1 MSARNSKYQK
11 LFEKETAHLKHT
23 EEFLNSNSGIDSN
36 QVQVELISL
45 SKSYKDLLNQ
55 QILITKV
62 SDRLQKKLDKT
73 NLTLEDR
80 NVQLQNYIEELTR
93 TRIGRRATTITL
105 IITVVLFILTEGI
118 LEPIIDKYAV
128 DHFGEYDFG
137 NHRVNWVSLGVK
149 GVLALLIMPIE
160 KIVQG
165 YLMKKA
171 RKNHEAEV
179 AAYAEEG
186 YYHEGR

>member
-1 MSARNSKYQK
+1 MSVRNSKYQK
-11 LFEKETAHLKHT
+11 LFEKESAHLKHT
-23 EEFLNSNSGIDSN
+23 EEFLNSNNGIDSN

-73 NLTLEDR
+73 NLALEDK
-80 NVQLQNYIEELTR
+80 NEQLQNYIEELTR
-93 TRIGRRATTITL
+93 TRIGRKATTITL
-105 IITVVLFILTEGI
+105 IITVILFILTEGI
-118 LEPIIDKYAV
+118 LEPIIDEYAKTE
-128 DHFGEYDFG
+128 FQSYDFG
-137 NHRVNWVSLGVK
+137 NYKVNWVSLGVK

-165 YLMKKA
+165 YLMRVA
-171 RKNHEAEV
+171 RKKHEAEV
-179 AAYAEEG
+179 AAYAKEG
-186 YYHEGR
+186 YYHEEE